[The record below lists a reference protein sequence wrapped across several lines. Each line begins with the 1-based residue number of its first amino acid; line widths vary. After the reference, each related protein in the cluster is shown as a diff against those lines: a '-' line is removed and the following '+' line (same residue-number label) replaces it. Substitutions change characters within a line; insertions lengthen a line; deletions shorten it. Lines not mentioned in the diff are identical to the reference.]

1 MFSRFPPDTT
11 SSTVLASLVLPA
23 NIRSILPILS
33 KDQVVCECV
42 IGMIMNEMAIM
53 GNYGKLWEIL
63 GNRGQLCEI
72 MGNYGRFW
80 AIMGDLAQ
88 VTRSTAPPAT
98 VATLVRGGG
107 ASLERSP
114 RCKPAVGTRELA

>member
-33 KDQVVCECV
+33 KDQVVLVCGWNDHE
-42 IGMIMNEMAIM
+42 GD
-53 GNYGKLWEIL
+53 GNH
-63 GNRGQLCEI
+63 GQS
-72 MGNYGRFW
+72 W

-88 VTRSTAPPAT
+88 EMRSTAPPAT